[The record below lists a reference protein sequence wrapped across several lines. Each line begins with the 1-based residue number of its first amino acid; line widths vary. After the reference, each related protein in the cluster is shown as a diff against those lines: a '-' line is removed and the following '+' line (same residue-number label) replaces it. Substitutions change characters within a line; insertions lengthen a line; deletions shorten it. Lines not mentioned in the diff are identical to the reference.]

1 MDKKVYIILLNYNGW
16 KDTVECVKS
25 LAVIKGTDTHIVVVD
40 NCSTDDSVERLK
52 TELADEVTLLLADEN
67 NGFSAGNNIGIRY
80 ALKNQADYVLLLNND
95 TVTDQDFLTPLV
107 EFASRTPD
115 CGCISSRIYYYYDK
129 NKIWFDGGAFH
140 PYNCRAEHYRF
151 DEDGSTVTGI
161 HEATFISGCCM
172 LIPATVIRKI
182 GLMDERYFLYVED
195 TEYSLRIQKVGY
207 KLYWDADHHIYH
219 KVSASTGNKSK
230 LSQYYEIRN
239 RLLLSK
245 DYLLARDR
253 FSMHLYN
260 IIFYAYK
267 LATKK
272 YDLKTLQRALSDF
285 NKGTFG
291 KQYEKGSVC

>member
-1 MDKKVYIILLNYNGW
+1 MNKKVYIILLNYNGW

-67 NGFSAGNNIGIRY
+67 NGFSAGNNIGIKY
-80 ALKNQADYVLLLNND
+80 ALKNHADYVLLLNND

-115 CGCISSRIYYYYDK
+115 CGCISSRIYYYYEK

-195 TEYSLRIQKVGY
+195 TEYSLRIQKAGY
-207 KLYWDADHHIYH
+207 KLYWDADHHFYH

-239 RLLLSK
+239 RYLIAEQYLTRLQRLSMK
-245 DYLLARDR
+245 I
-253 FSMHLYN
+253 YN
-260 IIFYAYK
+260 CIFYTHK
-267 LATKK
+267 ILVKK
-272 YDLKTLQRALSDF
+272 YDRRILHKAIKDAA
-285 NKGTFG
+285 NENVG
-291 KQYEKGSVC
+291 KQRI

>member
-1 MDKKVYIILLNYNGW
+1 MYIILLNYNGW

-40 NCSTDDSVERLK
+40 NCSTDDSVEKLK
-52 TELADEVTLLLADEN
+52 AELPDEVTLLQADEN

-151 DEDGSTVTGI
+151 NEDGSTVTGI

-195 TEYSLRIQKVGY
+195 TEYSLRIQKAGY
-207 KLYWDADHHIYH
+207 KLYWDADHHFYH

-239 RLLLSK
+239 R
-245 DYLLARDR
+245 YLIAEQYLTRSQR
-253 FSMHLYN
+253 FSMRIYN
-260 IIFYAYK
+260 CIFYTYK
-267 LATKK
+267 ILVKK
-272 YDLKTLQRALSDF
+272 YDRRILHKAIKDAA
-285 NKGTFG
+285 NEHVG
-291 KQYEKGSVC
+291 KQRI

>member
-40 NCSTDDSVERLK
+40 NCSTDDSVEKLK
-52 TELADEVTLLLADEN
+52 AELPDEVTLLQADEN

-115 CGCISSRIYYYYDK
+115 CGCISSRIYYYYEK

-151 DEDGSTVTGI
+151 NEDGSTVTGI

-195 TEYSLRIQKVGY
+195 TEYSLRIQKAGY
-207 KLYWDADHHIYH
+207 KLYWDADHHFYH

-239 RLLLSK
+239 R
-245 DYLLARDR
+245 YLIAEQYLTRSQR
-253 FSMHLYN
+253 FSMRIYN
-260 IIFYAYK
+260 CIFYTYK
-267 LATKK
+267 ILVKK
-272 YDLKTLQRALSDF
+272 YDRRILHKAIKDAA
-285 NKGTFG
+285 NEHVG
-291 KQYEKGSVC
+291 KQRI

>member
-1 MDKKVYIILLNYNGW
+1 MYIILLNYNGW

-40 NCSTDDSVERLK
+40 NCSTDDSVEKLK
-52 TELADEVTLLLADEN
+52 AELPDEVTLLQADEN

-80 ALKNQADYVLLLNND
+80 ALKNQADYILLLNND

-115 CGCISSRIYYYYDK
+115 CGCISSRIYYYYEK
-129 NKIWFDGGAFH
+129 NKIWYDGGAFH

-195 TEYSLRIQKVGY
+195 TEYSLRIQKAGY
-207 KLYWDADHHIYH
+207 KLYWDADHHFYH

-239 RLLLSK
+239 R
-245 DYLLARDR
+245 YLIAEQYLTRSQR
-253 FSMHLYN
+253 FSMRIYN
-260 IIFYAYK
+260 CIFYTYK
-267 LATKK
+267 ILVKK
-272 YDLKTLQRALSDF
+272 YDRRILHKAIKDAA
-285 NKGTFG
+285 NEHVG
-291 KQYEKGSVC
+291 KQRI

>member
-40 NCSTDDSVERLK
+40 NCSTDDSVEKLK
-52 TELADEVTLLLADEN
+52 AELPDEVTLLQADEN

-140 PYNCRAEHYRF
+140 PYNC
-151 DEDGSTVTGI
+151 
-161 HEATFISGCCM
+161 
-172 LIPATVIRKI
+172 KI
-182 GLMDERYFLYVED
+182 G
-195 TEYSLRIQKVGY
+195 
-207 KLYWDADHHIYH
+207 
-219 KVSASTGNKSK
+219 
-230 LSQYYEIRN
+230 
-239 RLLLSK
+239 
-245 DYLLARDR
+245 
-253 FSMHLYN
+253 
-260 IIFYAYK
+260 
-267 LATKK
+267 
-272 YDLKTLQRALSDF
+272 RAH
-285 NKGTFG
+285 
-291 KQYEKGSVC
+291 V

>member
-115 CGCISSRIYYYYDK
+115 CGCISSRIYYYYEK
-129 NKIWFDGGAFH
+129 NKIWYDGGAFH

-195 TEYSLRIQKVGY
+195 TEYSLRIQKAGY
-207 KLYWDADHHIYH
+207 KLYWDADHHFYH

-239 RLLLSK
+239 R
-245 DYLLARDR
+245 YLIAEQYLTRLQR
-253 FSMHLYN
+253 FSMKIYN
-260 IIFYAYK
+260 CIFYTHK
-267 LATKK
+267 ILVKK
-272 YDLKTLQRALSDF
+272 YDRRILHKAIKDAA
-285 NKGTFG
+285 NENVG
-291 KQYEKGSVC
+291 KQRI

>member
-1 MDKKVYIILLNYNGW
+1 MYIILLNYNGW

-40 NCSTDDSVERLK
+40 NCSTDDSVEKLK
-52 TELADEVTLLLADEN
+52 AELPDEVTLLQADEN

-115 CGCISSRIYYYYDK
+115 CGCISSRIYYYYEK

-151 DEDGSTVTGI
+151 NEDGSTVTGI

-195 TEYSLRIQKVGY
+195 TEYSLRIQKAGY
-207 KLYWDADHHIYH
+207 KLYWDADHHFYH

-239 RLLLSK
+239 R
-245 DYLLARDR
+245 YLIAEQYLTRSQR
-253 FSMHLYN
+253 FSMRIYN
-260 IIFYAYK
+260 CIFYTYK
-267 LATKK
+267 ILVKK
-272 YDLKTLQRALSDF
+272 YDRRILHKAIKDAA
-285 NKGTFG
+285 NEHVG
-291 KQYEKGSVC
+291 KQRI

>member
-1 MDKKVYIILLNYNGW
+1 MYIILLNYNGW

-40 NCSTDDSVERLK
+40 NCSTDDSVEKLK
-52 TELADEVTLLLADEN
+52 AELPDEVTLLQADEN

-115 CGCISSRIYYYYDK
+115 CGCISSRIYYYYEK

-151 DEDGSTVTGI
+151 NEDGSTVTGI

-207 KLYWDADHHIYH
+207 KLYWDADHHFYH

-239 RLLLSK
+239 R
-245 DYLLARDR
+245 YLIAEQYLTRSQR
-253 FSMHLYN
+253 FSMRIYN
-260 IIFYAYK
+260 CIFYTYK
-267 LATKK
+267 ILVKK
-272 YDLKTLQRALSDF
+272 YDRRILHKAIKDAA
-285 NKGTFG
+285 NEHVG
-291 KQYEKGSVC
+291 KQRI

>member
-1 MDKKVYIILLNYNGW
+1 MYIILLNYNGW

-25 LAVIKGTDTHIVVVD
+25 LAVIKNTETHIVVVD
-40 NCSTDDSVERLK
+40 NCSTDDSVEKLK
-52 TELADEVTLLLADEN
+52 AELPDEVTLLQADEN
-67 NGFSAGNNIGIRY
+67 NGFSAGNNIGIKY
-80 ALKNQADYVLLLNND
+80 ALKNHADYVLLLNND

-115 CGCISSRIYYYYDK
+115 CGCISSRIYYYCDK

-151 DEDGSTVTGI
+151 DEDGSAVTGI

-195 TEYSLRIQKVGY
+195 TEYSLRIQKAGY
-207 KLYWDADHHIYH
+207 KLYWDADHHFYH

-239 RLLLSK
+239 R
-245 DYLLARDR
+245 YLIAEQYLTRLQK
-253 FSMHLYN
+253 FSMKIYN
-260 IIFYAYK
+260 CIFYTHK
-267 LATKK
+267 ILVKK
-272 YDLKTLQRALSDF
+272 YDRRILHKAIKDAA
-285 NKGTFG
+285 NENVG
-291 KQYEKGSVC
+291 KQRI